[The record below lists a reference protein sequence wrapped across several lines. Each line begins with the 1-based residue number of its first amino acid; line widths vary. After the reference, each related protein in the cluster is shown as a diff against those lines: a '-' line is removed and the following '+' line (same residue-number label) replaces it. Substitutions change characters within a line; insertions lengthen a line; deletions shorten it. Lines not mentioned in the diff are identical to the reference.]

1 MRICLVEDDLKLGGV
16 LQSALRNAGQ
26 DVTWVRRAADARR
39 WIQDDIFD
47 VVVLDIGL
55 PDASGMDLLR
65 ELRAQGLALPVLV
78 VTARDGLHERIQGLD
93 SGADDYLVKPF
104 ATAELLARLRAVLRR
119 VTGNGVSGDPVWTV
133 RDLVLNERSRLVTR
147 AGAPVHLS
155 KTEFALLHTLLRQAD
170 RVWTRREL
178 EAQALPNTEGQALD
192 VHIYN
197 LRRKLGGDYVHTV
210 RGVGYVVRK

>member
-26 DVTWVRRAADARR
+26 EVTWVRRAADARR
-39 WIQDDIFD
+39 WIQDDTFD

-65 ELRAQGLALPVLV
+65 ELRGQGLALPVLV
-78 VTARDGLHERIQGLD
+78 VTARDGLHDRIQGLD

-104 ATAELLARLRAVLRR
+104 ATDELLARLRAVLRR
-119 VTGNGVSGDPVWTV
+119 VTGGGASGDPVWTA

-147 AGAPVHLS
+147 AGTPVHLS